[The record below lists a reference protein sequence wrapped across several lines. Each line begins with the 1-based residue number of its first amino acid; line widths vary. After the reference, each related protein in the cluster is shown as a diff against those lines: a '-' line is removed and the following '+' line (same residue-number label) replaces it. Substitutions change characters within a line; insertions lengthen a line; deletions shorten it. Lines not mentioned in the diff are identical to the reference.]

1 MSVREILE
9 RALDTLDVDDVV
21 DDWDARKVLETAVRE
36 ALAALDAEEMELPL
50 DPTPEMVEAG
60 AARLMSYEEG
70 STWPDSFTPIQQR
83 AARNDAE
90 KVWRSMVLAIPLP
103 GQSGAKGSAGLR
115 EAREMMHRV
124 RLGIGRLLRDR
135 MPADTSDMR
144 AWAEDLDRGI
154 DAVLRADEEQSH
166 E

>member
-1 MSVREILE
+1 MSERAKEILE
-9 RALDTLDVDDVV
+9 RAREAFGNNHYGMASLCVD
-21 DDWDARKVLETAVRE
+21 E
-36 ALAALDAEEMELPL
+36 ALAALDAEGVGLPL

-115 EAREMMHRV
+115 EAV
-124 RLGIGRLLRDR
+124 RDVLDGT
-135 MPADTSDMR
+135 P
-144 AWAEDLDRGI
+144 LDRHGNRNDDGMRMHLTMGGTAPVREWFERL
-154 DAVLRADEEQSH
+154 DAALRAGEEQSH